1 MTRAPSPLCGPT
13 LWYWLRDESL
23 EYHDSFG
30 QYPACKTEDEF
41 VSAVQEFID
50 MTMVPVTSKATFK
63 DVKCTIRGDFIE
75 RWSPIGDQVPDL
87 TVQITDSPLGEIHI
101 TSDTPPVFMLHTNV
115 FITQFTAQWG
125 N

>member
-1 MTRAPSPLCGPT
+1 
-13 LWYWLRDESL
+13 
-23 EYHDSFG
+23 
-30 QYPACKTEDEF
+30 
-41 VSAVQEFID
+41 

-63 DVKCTIRGDFIE
+63 AGKCTIRGDIIT
-75 RWSPIGDQVPDL
+75 RWSNIGGRVPDL
-87 TVQITDSPLGEIHI
+87 IVQITDSPLGEIHI

>member
-1 MTRAPSPLCGPT
+1 M
-13 LWYWLRDESL
+13 RDWVRTESAG
-23 EYHDSFG
+23 YYDSFG
-30 QYPACKTEDEF
+30 HYPTCKTEDEF

-63 DVKCTIRGDFIE
+63 DGKCTIRGDFIE
-75 RWSPIGDQVPDL
+75 RWSPIGDRAPDL
-87 TVQITDSPLGEIHI
+87 IVQITDSPLGEIRI
-101 TSDTPPVFMLHTNV
+101 TSDTPPAFMLHTNV